1 METFGMIWNEYN
13 EDRTL
18 KNIVVNPFKHFND
31 FHFWGVFLNMTYFGG
46 GCLNIDLHN
55 NILQNIFGSN
65 FIFSTFK
72 QDTLKMSL

>member
-31 FHFWGVFLNMTYFGG
+31 FHFWGVFKT
-46 GCLNIDLHN
+46 
-55 NILQNIFGSN
+55 
-65 FIFSTFK
+65 
-72 QDTLKMSL
+72 